1 MAKYDVHAGSG
12 AGAPLLL
19 ECQSDLLNDL
29 NTRFVVPLLDVQ
41 APATAVQSLYPV
53 FDVEGVRMTMAT
65 HLASAVPVR
74 ELGPVICSLAHED
87 YAIGRA
93 LDVLIGGV

>member
-1 MAKYDVHAGSG
+1 MAKYDVHERNA

-29 NTRFVVPLLDVQ
+29 NTRLVVPLLDVQ
-41 APATAVQSLYPV
+41 APPTAVQSLYPV
-53 FDVEGVRMTMAT
+53 FHIDGVRLTMAT
-65 HLASAVPVR
+65 HLAAAVPVR
-74 ELGPVICSLAHED
+74 DLGPVATSLAHED

>member
-1 MAKYDVHAGSG
+1 MAKYDVHRGGTGGTA
-12 AGAPLLL
+12 LLL
-19 ECQSDLLNDL
+19 DCQSDLLNDL
-29 NTRFVVPLLDVQ
+29 NTRLVVPLLDVE
-41 APATAVQSLYPV
+41 APPTAVQSLYPV
-53 FDVEGVRMTMAT
+53 FEVNGMPMTMAT

-74 ELGPVICSLAHED
+74 ELGPIVSSLSHED